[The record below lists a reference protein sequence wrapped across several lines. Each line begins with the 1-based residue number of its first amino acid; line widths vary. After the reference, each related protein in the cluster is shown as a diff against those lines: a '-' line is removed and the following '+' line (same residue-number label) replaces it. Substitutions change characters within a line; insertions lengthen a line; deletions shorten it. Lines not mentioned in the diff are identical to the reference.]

1 MGKIWLITQ
10 RELGAYFRT
19 WMGYVIAAV
28 ALLINGLLFNAFA
41 IGDKPKFSA
50 DVLADFFYFSSGIG
64 MVAGIFLAMRLLAEE
79 KQTGTIVL
87 FFTSPITERQL
98 VYGKFFSSFA
108 FFMVLQV
115 LTLYLPALIFISGKV
130 SLGHLASG
138 YLGVILLG
146 TVVLSA
152 SLFASVISPNQMV
165 SGILGAGITV
175 GLLVLWMLS
184 LVVDDP
190 FRDLFSYIAIHNNH
204 FTPFSRGLVNIKDIV
219 FYLSMIIFFLECSVR
234 ALEAR
239 RLQG

>member
-1 MGKIWLITQ
+1 MGKIWLIAK
-10 RELGAYFRT
+10 RELGSYFRT
-19 WMGYVIAAV
+19 WMGYVIGAA

-64 MVAGIFLAMRLLAEE
+64 MAAGVFLAMRLLAEE

-98 VYGKFFSSFA
+98 IYGKYLSALIFFLF
-108 FFMVLQV
+108 LQA
-115 LTLYLPALIFISGKV
+115 LTIYLPALIFISGKV
-130 SLGHLASG
+130 SFGHVAAG
-138 YLGVILLG
+138 YFGVTLLG
-146 TVVLSA
+146 MVVLA
-152 SLFASVISPNQMV
+152 ISLLASVISPNQMV
-165 SGILGAGITV
+165 SGILGAAITV

-190 FRDLFSYIAIHNNH
+190 FRDLFGYMSIHNNH
-204 FTPFSRGLVNIKDIV
+204 FTPFSRGLVNLKDVV
-219 FYLSMIIFFLECSVR
+219 FYAGVMVFFLECSVR
-234 ALEAR
+234 SLEAK